1 MQAWF
6 RTWLASRVVG
16 RRRHRAAEIEKARLA
31 MAAKRGGRW
40 VKRCFKAI
48 EGQLVTAA
56 VARLEMV
63 ISIKVR
69 SRGPLPLGHVNVL
82 L

>member
-1 MQAWF
+1 
-6 RTWLASRVVG
+6 VVG
-16 RRRHRAAEIEKARLA
+16 RRRRRAAEIERARLA

-69 SRGPLPLGHVNVL
+69 SGGHLPVGHVDVRL
-82 L
+82 